1 MIKKLQTYN
10 KQILAAVSVLLLIV
24 FLAPTA
30 VTQCSRGG
38 GGSSDTAWARTADG
52 TTLTL
57 GDLQDMRAQLA
68 VLEVMGGP
76 VVGALGA
83 SKSPE
88 HWWLLVKE
96 ARDAGLVGGGEGDGR
111 SQLEQTAARAGATPD
126 DLLMQLASSSR
137 QQPQVVLETLA
148 NLRGVERLVG
158 LTVGSGRLS
167 EARMREAAR
176 EMLTNASCDVVVLDG
191 AVATKAL
198 PVDPPSEERLAKLF
212 ADGKDQA
219 EGAGPGGIGY
229 RIPDRVQMEWL
240 VVPARDIL
248 ASLAGDPALGPV
260 ELRKE
265 FRRDPKAFGV
275 TDAELAPG
283 APPPSY
289 EAYAPKVRDAVER
302 RLVKERADRI
312 AGFVR
317 DWNRTQMKDIPVEG
331 GMARLPDGWKDRQP
345 AMKALAA
352 ELAQRFSVAT
362 PQVADGG
369 GWVTPTA
376 IEGIPV
382 VGTAIA
388 SEYGRPMGIGAMARA
403 MRAFD
408 PESRLPIQ
416 PGVIGP
422 VALTPGD
429 DMVVWRITAAEKAH
443 APASLEEVRA
453 AVTRDAETQARYEK
467 LAAMTDELARQA
479 AAQGLAEF
487 ATPYRS
493 SVQPATA
500 VHLANVQT
508 LNQVGFRLPGSLP
521 KVGSDTDA
529 IRAVVRRALALPTGA
544 VVSTLPDSDRIVVVP
559 VESKRAVLVVRIND
573 VTPLYA
579 EDYGALAA
587 QGRLAPAVMQDEPKP
602 DLARAFGRE
611 SMEKRLGFAVA
622 DPDGTDRVTAPAA
635 PSF

>member
-10 KQILAAVSVLLLIV
+10 RQILAAVSVLLLIV

-30 VTQCSRGG
+30 VTQCSRG

-76 VVGALGA
+76 VVGRLGA

-96 ARDAGLVGGGEGDGR
+96 ARDSGLAGGAGDGR
-111 SQLEQTAARAGATPD
+111 TMLEEVAVQSGGKPD
-126 DLLMQLASSSR
+126 DLLMQLASSAR
-137 QQPQVVLETLA
+137 QQPQVVLDTLA

-158 LTVGSGRLS
+158 LSVGNRRLS
-167 EARMREAAR
+167 DARMREAAR
-176 EMLTNASCDVVVLDG
+176 EMLTNVSCDVVVLDG
-191 AVATKAL
+191 AVAADAL
-198 PVDPPSEERLAKLF
+198 PVDAPGEERLAGLF
-212 ADGKDQA
+212 EAGKDQP
-219 EGAGPGGIGY
+219 EGTGPGGIGY
-229 RIPDRVQMEWL
+229 RVPDRVQLEWL
-240 VVPARDIL
+240 VVPSRDIL
-248 ASLAGDPALGPV
+248 ASLASDPALGPV

-283 APPPSY
+283 ALPPSY
-289 EAYAPKVRDAVER
+289 EAYAPKVREAVER
-302 RLVKERADRI
+302 RLAKARAERI

-331 GMARLPDGWKDRQP
+331 GMAKLPDGWKDRQP
-345 AMKALAA
+345 SLKALAA
-352 ELAQRFSVAT
+352 ELAQRFSVGT
-362 PQVADGG
+362 PVVADGG
-369 GWVTPTA
+369 GWMTPAA
-376 IEGIPV
+376 IEGTPL
-382 VGTAIA
+382 VGTAIS
-388 SEYGRPMGIGAMARA
+388 SEYGRPMGVGAMARA

-422 VALTPGD
+422 VAMTPSD
-429 DMVVWRITAAEKAH
+429 DVVVWRIMAAEKAH
-443 APASLEEVRA
+443 PPASLDEVRA
-453 AVTRDAETQARYEK
+453 AVTRDAQIQARYEK
-467 LAAMTDELARQA
+467 LAGMTDELARQA
-479 AAQGLAEF
+479 AAQGLSQF
-487 ATPYRS
+487 ATSYRS
-493 SVQPATA
+493 AVATA
-500 VHLANVQT
+500 PMVHLANVQT
-508 LNQVGFRLPGSLP
+508 LNQAGFRLPGSLP
-521 KVGSDTDA
+521 KVGSDADA
-529 IRAVVRRALALPTGA
+529 IRAVVRRALALPAGA
-544 VVSTLPDSDRIVVVP
+544 VIGTLPDSDRIVVVP
-559 VESKRAVLVVRIND
+559 AESKRAVLVARIND

-587 QGRLAPAVMQDEPKP
+587 QDRLYPAIMQDEPEP
-602 DLARAFGRE
+602 DLTRAFGRE
-611 SMEKRLGFAVA
+611 AMEKRLGYSVA
-622 DPDGTDRVTAPAA
+622 NPDGTDRVTAPAA

>member
-1 MIKKLQTYN
+1 MLKKLQTYN

-30 VTQCSRGG
+30 VTQCSKG
-38 GGSSDTAWARTADG
+38 GGSSSTVWAKTADG

-76 VVGALGA
+76 VVGRLGA

-96 ARDAGLVGGGEGDGR
+96 ARDAGLVGGPGDGR
-111 SQLEQTAARAGATPD
+111 VMIEESATRSGAKPD
-126 DLLMQLASSSR
+126 DVLMQLASSSR

-158 LTVGSGRLS
+158 LSVGNRRLS
-167 EARMREAAR
+167 DARMRDAAR
-176 EMLTNASCDVVVLDG
+176 ELLTNASCEVVVLDG
-191 AVATKAL
+191 ATATKAL
-198 PVDPPSEERLAKLF
+198 PMDPPSEDRMAKLF
-212 ADGKDQA
+212 EQGKDQL

-229 RIPDRVQMEWL
+229 KIPDRVQLEWL
-240 VVPARDIL
+240 VVPSRDIL
-248 ASLAGDPALGPV
+248 ASLASDPALGPV

-283 APPPSY
+283 AVPPSY

-302 RLVKERADRI
+302 RLVKERAERI

-331 GMARLPDGWKDRQP
+331 GMAKLPADWKDRQP
-345 AMKALAA
+345 SMKALAA

-369 GWVTPTA
+369 GWMTPTA
-376 IEGIPV
+376 IEGTPV
-382 VGTAIA
+382 VGTATS

-416 PGVIGP
+416 PGVVGP
-422 VALTPGD
+422 VAVTPGD
-429 DMVVWRITAAEKAH
+429 DVVAWRITAAEKAH
-443 APASLEEVRA
+443 PPASIDEVRA

-467 LAAMTDELARQA
+467 LAGMADELARKA
-479 AAQGLAEF
+479 AAEGLAQF
-487 ATPYRS
+487 AAPYLS
-493 SVQPATA
+493 SVQPAPM
-500 VHLANVQT
+500 VHLANLQT

-521 KVGSDTDA
+521 KVGSDADA
-529 IRAVVRRALALPTGA
+529 IRAVVRRALALPAGA

-579 EDYGALAA
+579 EDYSTLST
-587 QGRLAPAVMQDEPKP
+587 QGKLFPAVMQDEPEP
-602 DLARAFGRE
+602 DFARAFGRE

-622 DPDGTDRVTAPAA
+622 NPEGPDRVTTPAA

>member
-1 MIKKLQTYN
+1 MLKKLQNYN
-10 KQILAAVSVLLLIV
+10 RQILAAVSVLLLIV

-30 VTQCSRGG
+30 VTQCSQG
-38 GGSSDTAWARTADG
+38 GGSSTTVWAKTSDG

-68 VLEVMGGP
+68 VLEVMGEP
-76 VVGALGA
+76 VVGRLGA

-96 ARDAGLVGGGEGDGR
+96 ARDAGLVGGAGDGR
-111 SQLEQTAARAGATPD
+111 VMIEESATRSGAKPD
-126 DLLMQLASSSR
+126 DVLMQLASSSR

-158 LTVGSGRLS
+158 LSVGNRRLS
-167 EARMREAAR
+167 DARMRDAAR
-176 EMLTNASCDVVVLDG
+176 ELLTNASCEVVVLDG
-191 AVATKAL
+191 ATATKAL
-198 PVDPPSEERLAKLF
+198 PIDPPSEERMAKLF
-212 ADGKDQA
+212 EQGKDQL

-229 RIPDRVQMEWL
+229 KIPDRVQLEWL
-240 VVPARDIL
+240 VVPSRDIL
-248 ASLAGDPALGPV
+248 ASLANDPALGPV

-283 APPPSY
+283 AVPPSY

-302 RLVKERADRI
+302 RLVKERAERI

-317 DWNRTQMKDIPVEG
+317 DWNRTQMKDVPVEG
-331 GMARLPDGWKDRQP
+331 GMAKLPADWKDRQP
-345 AMKALAA
+345 SMKALAG
-352 ELAQRFSVAT
+352 ELSQRFSLAT

-369 GWVTPTA
+369 GWMTPTT
-376 IEGIPV
+376 IEGTPV
-382 VGTAIA
+382 VGTATS

-416 PGVIGP
+416 AGVMGP
-422 VALTPGD
+422 VAVTPGD
-429 DMVVWRITAAEKAH
+429 DVVVWRITAAEKAH
-443 APASLEEVRA
+443 APASIDEVRA

-467 LAAMTDELARQA
+467 LAGMADELARKA
-479 AAQGLAEF
+479 AADGLAQF
-487 ATPYRS
+487 ANPYLS
-493 SVQPATA
+493 SVQPAPM
-500 VHLANVQT
+500 VHLANLQT

-521 KVGSDTDA
+521 KVGSDADA
-529 IRAVVRRALALPTGA
+529 IRAVVRRALALPAGA

-559 VESKRAVLVVRIND
+559 VESKRAVLVVRINE

-579 EDYGALAA
+579 EDYSSLST
-587 QGRLAPAVMQDEPKP
+587 QGKLFPAVTQDEPEP
-602 DLARAFGRE
+602 DFARAFGRE

-622 DPDGTDRVTAPAA
+622 NPEGPDRVTAPAA

>member
-1 MIKKLQTYN
+1 MIKKLQNYN
-10 KQILAAVSVLLLIV
+10 RQILAAVSVLLLIV

-30 VTQCSRGG
+30 VTQCSQG
-38 GGSSDTAWARTADG
+38 GGSSDTAWARTSDG

-68 VLEVMGGP
+68 VLELMGGP
-76 VVGALGA
+76 VVGRLGA

-96 ARDAGLVGGGEGDGR
+96 ARDAGLVGGEGDGR
-111 SQLEQTAARAGATPD
+111 NQLEQTAARAGARPD

-137 QQPQVVLETLA
+137 QQPQVVLDTLA

-167 EARMREAAR
+167 DARMREAAR

-198 PVDPPSEERLAKLF
+198 PIDPPGEDRLAKLF
-212 ADGKDQA
+212 EAGKDQP

-229 RIPDRVQMEWL
+229 QIPDRVQLEWL

-302 RLVKERADRI
+302 RLMKERAERI

-317 DWNRTQMKDIPVEG
+317 DWNRAQMKDIPVEG
-331 GMARLPDGWKDRQP
+331 GMAKLPEDWKNRQP
-345 AMKALAA
+345 TLKALAA
-352 ELAQRFSVAT
+352 ELAQRFSVAM

-369 GWVTPTA
+369 GWMTPPS
-376 IEGIPV
+376 IEGTPV
-382 VGTAIA
+382 VGTATTA
-388 SEYGRPMGIGAMARA
+388 EYGRPMGIGAMARA

-422 VALTPGD
+422 VAVTPGD
-429 DMVVWRITAAEKAH
+429 DVVVWRITAAEKAH
-443 APASLEEVRA
+443 PPASLDEVRA

-467 LAAMTDELARQA
+467 LAGMADELARQA
-479 AAQGLAEF
+479 ATQGLTEF

-493 SVQPATA
+493 SVQPAPA

-508 LNQVGFRLPGSLP
+508 LNQVGFRLAGSLP

-529 IRAVVRRALALPTGA
+529 IRAVIRRALALPPGA
-544 VVSTLPDSDRIVVVP
+544 IVNTLPDSDRIVVVP

-573 VTPLYA
+573 VIPLYA
-579 EDYGALAA
+579 EEYGALAA
-587 QGRLAPAVMQDEPKP
+587 QGRLYSAIMQDEPEP

-622 DPDGTDRVTAPAA
+622 NPEGPDRVTSPAA

>member
-1 MIKKLQTYN
+1 MIKKLQNYN
-10 KQILAAVSVLLLIV
+10 RQILAAVSVLLLIV

-30 VTQCSRGG
+30 VTQCSQG
-38 GGSSDTAWARTADG
+38 GGSSDTAWARTSDG
-52 TTLTL
+52 TTL

-76 VVGALGA
+76 VVGRLGA

-96 ARDAGLVGGGEGDGR
+96 ARDAGLVGGEGDGR
-111 SQLEQTAARAGATPD
+111 TMLEESAARSGARPD
-126 DLLMQLASSSR
+126 DVLMQLASSAR
-137 QQPQVVLETLA
+137 QQPQVVLDTLA

-158 LTVGSGRLS
+158 LSVGNRRLS
-167 EARMREAAR
+167 DARMRDAAR

-198 PVDPPSEERLAKLF
+198 PIDPPGEDRLAKLF
-212 ADGKDQA
+212 EAGKDQP

-229 RIPDRVQMEWL
+229 RIPDRVQLEWL

-248 ASLAGDPALGPV
+248 AGLASDPALGPV

-283 APPPSY
+283 ALPPSY

-302 RLVKERADRI
+302 RLMKERAERI

-317 DWNRTQMKDIPVEG
+317 DWNRAQMKDIPVEG
-331 GMARLPDGWKDRQP
+331 GMANLPDDWKDRQP
-345 AMKALAA
+345 ALKALAA
-352 ELAQRFSVAT
+352 ELAQRFSVAM
-362 PQVADGG
+362 PQAADGG
-369 GWVTPTA
+369 GWMTPTS
-376 IEGIPV
+376 IEGTPV
-382 VGTAIA
+382 VGAATTT
-388 SEYGRPMGIGAMARA
+388 EYGRPMGIGAMVRA

-422 VALTPGD
+422 VAVTPGD
-429 DMVVWRITAAEKAH
+429 DVVVWRITAAEKAH
-443 APASLEEVRA
+443 PPASLDEVRA
-453 AVTRDAETQARYEK
+453 AVTRDAEVEARYEK
-467 LAAMTDELARQA
+467 LAGMADELGGKA
-479 AAQGLAEF
+479 AAEGLAQF
-487 ATPYRS
+487 ATPYLS
-493 SVQPATA
+493 SVQPAPM

-521 KVGSDTDA
+521 KVGADADA
-529 IRAVVRRALALPTGA
+529 IRAVIRRALALPPGA
-544 VVSTLPDSDRIVVVP
+544 IVNTLPDSDRIVVVP

-587 QGRLAPAVMQDEPKP
+587 QGRLYPAIMQDEPEP

-622 DPDGTDRVTAPAA
+622 NPEGPDRVTSPAA

>member
-1 MIKKLQTYN
+1 MLKKLQTYN

-30 VTQCSRGG
+30 VTQCSKG
-38 GGSSDTAWARTADG
+38 GGSSDTVWAKTSDG

-68 VLEVMGGP
+68 VLEVMGEP
-76 VVGALGA
+76 VVGRLGA

-96 ARDAGLVGGGEGDGR
+96 ARDAGLVGGPGDGR
-111 SQLEQTAARAGATPD
+111 MMIEESATRSGAKPD
-126 DLLMQLASSSR
+126 DVLMQLASSSR

-158 LTVGSGRLS
+158 LSVGNRRLS
-167 EARMREAAR
+167 DARMRDAAR
-176 EMLTNASCDVVVLDG
+176 ELLTNATCEVVVLDG
-191 AVATKAL
+191 ATATKAL
-198 PVDPPSEERLAKLF
+198 PIDPPSEDRMAKLF
-212 ADGKDQA
+212 EQGKDQL

-229 RIPDRVQMEWL
+229 KIPDRVQLEWL
-240 VVPARDIL
+240 VVPSRDIL
-248 ASLAGDPALGPV
+248 ASLANDPALGPV

-283 APPPSY
+283 AVPPSY

-302 RLVKERADRI
+302 RLVKERAERI
-312 AGFVR
+312 AAFVR

-331 GMARLPDGWKDRQP
+331 GMAKLPADWKDRQP
-345 AMKALAA
+345 PMKTLAG

-362 PQVADGG
+362 PEVADGG
-369 GWVTPTA
+369 GWMTPTA
-376 IEGIPV
+376 IEGTPV
-382 VGTAIA
+382 VGTATS

-416 PGVIGP
+416 AGVIGP
-422 VALTPGD
+422 VAVTPGD
-429 DMVVWRITAAEKAH
+429 DVVAWRITGAEKAH
-443 APASLEEVRA
+443 APASIDEVRA

-467 LAAMTDELARQA
+467 LAGMADELARKA
-479 AAQGLAEF
+479 ATEGLAQF
-487 ATPYRS
+487 ATPYLS
-493 SVQPATA
+493 SVQPAPM
-500 VHLANVQT
+500 VHLANLQT

-521 KVGSDTDA
+521 KVGSDPDA
-529 IRAVVRRALALPTGA
+529 IRAVVRRALALPAGA

-579 EDYGALAA
+579 EDYSSLST
-587 QGRLAPAVMQDEPKP
+587 QGKLFPAVMQDEPEP
-602 DLARAFGRE
+602 DFARAFGRE

-622 DPDGTDRVTAPAA
+622 NPEGPDRVTTPAA

>member
-1 MIKKLQTYN
+1 MIKKLQNYN
-10 KQILAAVSVLLLIV
+10 RQILAAVSVLLLIV

-30 VTQCSRGG
+30 VTQCSQG
-38 GGSSDTAWARTADG
+38 GGSSDTAWARTSDG

-76 VVGALGA
+76 VVGRLGA

-96 ARDAGLVGGGEGDGR
+96 ARDAGLVGGEGDGR
-111 SQLEQTAARAGATPD
+111 TMLEESAARSGARPD
-126 DLLMQLASSSR
+126 DVLMQLASSAR
-137 QQPQVVLETLA
+137 QQPQVVLDTLA

-158 LTVGSGRLS
+158 LSVGNRRISD
-167 EARMREAAR
+167 ARMRDAAR

-198 PVDPPSEERLAKLF
+198 PIDPPGEDRLAKLF
-212 ADGKDQA
+212 EAGKDQP

-229 RIPDRVQMEWL
+229 RIPDRVQLEWL

-248 ASLAGDPALGPV
+248 AGLASDPALGPV

-283 APPPSY
+283 ALPPSY

-302 RLVKERADRI
+302 RLMKERAERI

-317 DWNRTQMKDIPVEG
+317 DWNRAQMKDIPVEG
-331 GMARLPDGWKDRQP
+331 GMAKLPDDWKDRQP
-345 AMKALAA
+345 ALKALAA
-352 ELAQRFSVAT
+352 ELAQRFSVAM
-362 PQVADGG
+362 PQAADGG
-369 GWVTPTA
+369 GWMTPTS
-376 IEGIPV
+376 IEGTPV
-382 VGTAIA
+382 VGAATTT
-388 SEYGRPMGIGAMARA
+388 EYGRPMGIGAMVRA

-422 VALTPGD
+422 VAVTPGD
-429 DMVVWRITAAEKAH
+429 DVVVWRITAAEKAH
-443 APASLEEVRA
+443 PPASLDEVRA
-453 AVTRDAETQARYEK
+453 AVTRDAEVEARYEK
-467 LAAMTDELARQA
+467 LAGMADELGGKA
-479 AAQGLAEF
+479 AAEGLAQF
-487 ATPYRS
+487 ATPYLS
-493 SVQPATA
+493 SVQPAPM

-521 KVGSDTDA
+521 KVGADADA
-529 IRAVVRRALALPTGA
+529 IRAVIRRALALPPGA
-544 VVSTLPDSDRIVVVP
+544 IVNTLPDSDRIVVVP

-587 QGRLAPAVMQDEPKP
+587 QGRLYPAIMQDEPEP

-622 DPDGTDRVTAPAA
+622 NPEGPDRVTSPAA

>member
-1 MIKKLQTYN
+1 MIKKLQNYN
-10 KQILAAVSVLLLIV
+10 RQILAAVSVLLLIV

-30 VTQCSRGG
+30 VTQCSQG
-38 GGSSDTAWARTADG
+38 GGSSDTAWARTSDG

-76 VVGALGA
+76 VVGRLGA

-96 ARDAGLVGGGEGDGR
+96 ARDAGLVGGEGDGR
-111 SQLEQTAARAGATPD
+111 TMLEESAARSGARPD
-126 DLLMQLASSSR
+126 DVLMQLASSAR
-137 QQPQVVLETLA
+137 QQPQVVLDTLA

-158 LTVGSGRLS
+158 LSVGNRRLS
-167 EARMREAAR
+167 DARMRDAAR

-198 PVDPPSEERLAKLF
+198 PIDPPGEDRLAKLF
-212 ADGKDQA
+212 EAGKDQP

-229 RIPDRVQMEWL
+229 RIPDRVQLEWL

-248 ASLAGDPALGPV
+248 AGLASDPALGPV

-283 APPPSY
+283 ALPPSY

-302 RLVKERADRI
+302 RLMKERAERI

-317 DWNRTQMKDIPVEG
+317 DWNRAQMKDIPVEG
-331 GMARLPDGWKDRQP
+331 GMAKLPDDWKDRQP
-345 AMKALAA
+345 ALKALAA
-352 ELAQRFSVAT
+352 ELAQRFSVAM
-362 PQVADGG
+362 PQAADGG
-369 GWVTPTA
+369 GWMTPTS
-376 IEGIPV
+376 IEGTPV
-382 VGTAIA
+382 VGAATTT
-388 SEYGRPMGIGAMARA
+388 EYGRPMGIGAMVRA

-422 VALTPGD
+422 VAVTPGD
-429 DMVVWRITAAEKAH
+429 DVVVWRITAAEKAH
-443 APASLEEVRA
+443 PPASLDEVRA
-453 AVTRDAETQARYEK
+453 AVTRDAEVEARYEK
-467 LAAMTDELARQA
+467 LAGMADELGGKA
-479 AAQGLAEF
+479 AAEGLAQF
-487 ATPYRS
+487 ATPYLS
-493 SVQPATA
+493 SVQPAPM

-521 KVGSDTDA
+521 KVGADADA
-529 IRAVVRRALALPTGA
+529 IRAVIRRALALPPGA
-544 VVSTLPDSDRIVVVP
+544 IVNTLPDSDRIVVVP

-587 QGRLAPAVMQDEPKP
+587 QGRLYPAIMQDEPEP

-611 SMEKRLGFAVA
+611 SMEKRLGVA
-622 DPDGTDRVTAPAA
+622 GANPEGPDRVTSPAA

>member
-1 MIKKLQTYN
+1 
-10 KQILAAVSVLLLIV
+10 
-24 FLAPTA
+24 
-30 VTQCSRGG
+30 
-38 GGSSDTAWARTADG
+38 
-52 TTLTL
+52 
-57 GDLQDMRAQLA
+57 
-68 VLEVMGGP
+68 
-76 VVGALGA
+76 
-83 SKSPE
+83 
-88 HWWLLVKE
+88 
-96 ARDAGLVGGGEGDGR
+96 
-111 SQLEQTAARAGATPD
+111 
-126 DLLMQLASSSR
+126 
-137 QQPQVVLETLA
+137 
-148 NLRGVERLVG
+148 
-158 LTVGSGRLS
+158 
-167 EARMREAAR
+167 MREAAR

-198 PVDPPSEERLAKLF
+198 AIDAPGEDRLAKLF
-212 ADGKDQA
+212 EAGKDQL

-229 RIPDRVQMEWL
+229 RIPDRVQLEWL
-240 VVPARDIL
+240 VVPSRDIL
-248 ASLAGDPALGPV
+248 ASLASDPALGPV

-331 GMARLPDGWKDRQP
+331 GMARLPDGWNDRQP

-352 ELAQRFSVAT
+352 ELAQRFSVAM

-369 GWVTPTA
+369 GWMTPTA
-376 IEGIPV
+376 IEGTPV

-429 DMVVWRITAAEKAH
+429 DVVVWRITAAEKAH
-443 APASLEEVRA
+443 PPASLDEVRA
-453 AVTRDAETQARYEK
+453 AVTRDAEIQARYEK
-467 LAAMTDELARQA
+467 LAGMVDELARQA
-479 AAQGLAEF
+479 ATQGLAQF
-487 ATPYRS
+487 ATPYLS
-493 SVQPATA
+493 TVQPAPM

-521 KVGSDTDA
+521 KVGSDADA
-529 IRAVVRRALALPTGA
+529 IRAVVRRALALPAGA
-544 VVSTLPDSDRIVVVP
+544 IVNTLPDADRIVVVP

-579 EDYGALAA
+579 EDYGALAN
-587 QGRLAPAVMQDEPKP
+587 QGRLYPAIMQDEPEP

>member
-1 MIKKLQTYN
+1 MIKKLQNYN
-10 KQILAAVSVLLLIV
+10 RQILAAVSVLLLIV

-30 VTQCSRGG
+30 VTQCSQG
-38 GGSSDTAWARTADG
+38 GGSSDTAWARTSDG

-76 VVGALGA
+76 VVGRLGA

-96 ARDAGLVGGGEGDGR
+96 ARDAGLVGGEGDGR
-111 SQLEQTAARAGATPD
+111 TMLEESAARSGARPD
-126 DLLMQLASSSR
+126 DVLMQLASSAR
-137 QQPQVVLETLA
+137 QQPQVVLDTLA

-158 LTVGSGRLS
+158 LSVGNRRLS
-167 EARMREAAR
+167 DARMRDAAR

-198 PVDPPSEERLAKLF
+198 PIDPPGEDRLAKLF
-212 ADGKDQA
+212 EAGKDQP

-229 RIPDRVQMEWL
+229 RIPDRVQLEWL

-248 ASLAGDPALGPV
+248 AGLASDPALGPV

-283 APPPSY
+283 ALPPSY

-302 RLVKERADRI
+302 RLMKERAERI

-317 DWNRTQMKDIPVEG
+317 DWNRAQMKDIPVEG
-331 GMARLPDGWKDRQP
+331 GMAKLPDDWKDRQP
-345 AMKALAA
+345 ALKALAA
-352 ELAQRFSVAT
+352 ELAQRFSVAM
-362 PQVADGG
+362 PQAADGG
-369 GWVTPTA
+369 GWMTPTS
-376 IEGIPV
+376 IEGTPV
-382 VGTAIA
+382 VGAATTT
-388 SEYGRPMGIGAMARA
+388 EYGRPMGIGAMVRA

-422 VALTPGD
+422 VAVTPGD
-429 DMVVWRITAAEKAH
+429 DVVVWRITAAEKAH
-443 APASLEEVRA
+443 PPASLDEVRA
-453 AVTRDAETQARYEK
+453 AVTRDAEVEARYEK
-467 LAAMTDELARQA
+467 LAGMADELGGKA
-479 AAQGLAEF
+479 AAEGLAQF
-487 ATPYRS
+487 ATPYLS
-493 SVQPATA
+493 SVQPAPM

-521 KVGSDTDA
+521 KVGADADA
-529 IRAVVRRALALPTGA
+529 IRAVIRRALALPPGA
-544 VVSTLPDSDRIVVVP
+544 IVNTLPDSDRIVVVP

-587 QGRLAPAVMQDEPKP
+587 QGRLYPAIMQDEPEP

-622 DPDGTDRVTAPAA
+622 NPEGPDRVTSPAA

>member
-1 MIKKLQTYN
+1 MLKKLQTYN
-10 KQILAAVSVLLLIV
+10 RQILAAVSVLLLIV

-38 GGSSDTAWARTADG
+38 GSSDTAWARTTDG

-68 VLEVMGGP
+68 VLEVMGSP
-76 VVGALGA
+76 VVGRLGA

-96 ARDAGLVGGGEGDGR
+96 ARDAGFVAGATDGR
-111 SQLEQTAARAGATPD
+111 TMLEETAVRAGARPD
-126 DLLMQLASSSR
+126 DLLIQLASSSR
-137 QQPQVVLETLA
+137 QQPQVVLDALA

-158 LTVGSGRLS
+158 LAVGGRRLS
-167 EARMREAAR
+167 DARLRDAAR
-176 EMLTNASCDVVVLDG
+176 EMLTSASCDVVVLDG
-191 AVATKAL
+191 ATATKA
-198 PVDPPSEERLAKLF
+198 VTIDPPGEDRLVKLF
-212 ADGKDQA
+212 DAGKDQL

-229 RIPDRVQMEWL
+229 RIPDRVRLEWL
-240 VVPARDIL
+240 VVPSRAILSSL
-248 ASLAGDPALGPV
+248 ASDPALGPV

-302 RLVKERADRI
+302 RLSRERAERI

-317 DWNRTQMKDIPVEG
+317 DWNRAQMKDIPVEG
-331 GMARLPDGWKDRQP
+331 GMARLPDGWKDRMP
-345 AMKALAA
+345 ALKALAT
-352 ELAQRFSVAT
+352 EIGQRFAVGT
-362 PQVADGG
+362 PDVADGG
-369 GWVTPTA
+369 GWMTPAA
-376 IEGIPV
+376 IETAPV
-382 VGTAIA
+382 VGTATS
-388 SEYGRPMGIGAMARA
+388 SEYGRPMGIGEMVRA

-422 VALTPGD
+422 VATTPGD
-429 DMVVWRITAAEKAH
+429 DVVVWRITAAEKAH
-443 APASLEEVRA
+443 PPASIEEVRA
-453 AVTRDAETQARYEK
+453 AVVRDAEAQARYEK
-467 LAAMTDELARQA
+467 LAGMADELARQA
-479 AAQGLAEF
+479 ATRGLAEF
-487 ATPYRS
+487 ADSHRS
-493 SVQPATA
+493 SVQQAPM
-500 VHLANVQT
+500 VHLASVQT
-508 LNQVGFRLPGSLP
+508 LNQVGFRMPGSLP
-521 KVGSDTDA
+521 TVGSDADA
-529 IRAVVRRALALPTGA
+529 IRAVVRRALALPAGA
-544 VVSTLPDSDRIVVVP
+544 IVGTLPDSDRIVVVP
-559 VESKRAVLVVRIND
+559 SESKRAVLVVRINE

-587 QGRLAPAVMQDEPKP
+587 RGSLAPAVMQDEPEP
-602 DLARAFGRE
+602 DLQRAFGRE
-611 SMEKRLGFAVA
+611 SIEKRLGYALA
-622 DPDGTDRVTAPAA
+622 NPSAPDRPAAPAA

>member
-1 MIKKLQTYN
+1 MIKKLQNYN

-30 VTQCSRGG
+30 VTQCSQG
-38 GGSSDTAWARTADG
+38 GGSSDSVWARTTDG

-76 VVGALGA
+76 VVGRLGA

-96 ARDAGLVGGGEGDGR
+96 AKDAGFVGGPGDGR
-111 SQLEQTAARAGATPD
+111 TMLEESAARSGAKPD
-126 DLLMQLASSSR
+126 DVLMQLASSSR
-137 QQPQVVLETLA
+137 QQPQVVLDTLA

-158 LTVGSGRLS
+158 LSIGNRRLS
-167 EARMREAAR
+167 DARMRDAAR

-198 PVDPPSEERLAKLF
+198 PVDPPSEDRLARLF
-212 ADGKDQA
+212 GAGKDHL

-229 RIPDRVQMEWL
+229 RIPDRVQLEWL
-240 VVPARDIL
+240 VVPAREIL
-248 ASLAGDPALGPV
+248 ASLANDPALGPI

-275 TDAELAPG
+275 TEAELAPG

-317 DWNRTQMKDIPVEG
+317 DWSRAQMKDIPVEG
-331 GMARLPDGWKDRQP
+331 GMARLPEDWKDRQP
-345 AMKALAA
+345 ALKALAA
-352 ELAQRFSVAT
+352 EIAQRFSVAV
-362 PQVADGG
+362 PQAADGG
-369 GWVTPTA
+369 GWMTPAT
-376 IEGIPV
+376 IEGTPV
-382 VGTAIA
+382 VGTATT
-388 SEYGRPMGIGAMARA
+388 SEYGRPMGIGAMART

-422 VALTPGD
+422 VATTPGD
-429 DMVVWRITAAEKAH
+429 DVVVWRITAAEKAH
-443 APASLEEVRA
+443 PPASLDEVRA
-453 AVTRDAETQARYEK
+453 VVARDAEIEARYEK
-467 LAAMTDELARQA
+467 LAGMTEELARQA
-479 AAQGLAEF
+479 AAEGLAQF
-487 ATPYRS
+487 ATPYAS
-493 SVQPATA
+493 TVQPAPM
-500 VHLANVQT
+500 VHLANLQT
-508 LNQVGFRLPGSLP
+508 LSQVGFRLPGSLP
-521 KVGSDTDA
+521 KVGADADA
-529 IRAVVRRALALPTGA
+529 IRAVVRRAMDLPPGA
-544 VVSTLPDSDRIVVVP
+544 IVSTLPDSDRIVVVP

-579 EDYGALAA
+579 EDYGALST
-587 QGRLAPAVMQDEPKP
+587 QGRLFPAIMQDEPEP

-611 SMEKRLGFAVA
+611 SMEKRLGFVVV
-622 DPDGTDRVTAPAA
+622 DPDGPDRVTAPPA
-635 PSF
+635 PSL

>member
-1 MIKKLQTYN
+1 MIKKLQNYN
-10 KQILAAVSVLLLIV
+10 RQILAAVSVLLLIV

-30 VTQCSRGG
+30 VTQCSQG
-38 GGSSDTAWARTADG
+38 GGSSDTAWARTSDG

-76 VVGALGA
+76 VVGRLGA

-96 ARDAGLVGGGEGDGR
+96 ARDAGLVGGEGDGR
-111 SQLEQTAARAGATPD
+111 TMLEESAARSGARPD
-126 DLLMQLASSSR
+126 DVLMQLASSAR
-137 QQPQVVLETLA
+137 QQPQVVLDTLA

-158 LTVGSGRLS
+158 LSVGNRRLS
-167 EARMREAAR
+167 DARMRDAAR

-198 PVDPPSEERLAKLF
+198 PIDPPGEDRLAKLF
-212 ADGKDQA
+212 EAGKDQP

-229 RIPDRVQMEWL
+229 RIPDRVQLEWL

-248 ASLAGDPALGPV
+248 AGLASDPALGPV

-283 APPPSY
+283 ALPPSY

-302 RLVKERADRI
+302 RLMKERAERI

-317 DWNRTQMKDIPVEG
+317 DWNRAQMKDIPVEG
-331 GMARLPDGWKDRQP
+331 GMAKLPDDWKDRQP
-345 AMKALAA
+345 ALKALAA
-352 ELAQRFSVAT
+352 ELAQRFSVAM
-362 PQVADGG
+362 PQAADGG
-369 GWVTPTA
+369 GWMTPTS
-376 IEGIPV
+376 IEGTPV
-382 VGTAIA
+382 VGAATTT
-388 SEYGRPMGIGAMARA
+388 EYGRPMGIGAMVRA

-422 VALTPGD
+422 VAVTPGD
-429 DMVVWRITAAEKAH
+429 DVVVWRITAAEKAH
-443 APASLEEVRA
+443 PPASLDVVRA
-453 AVTRDAETQARYEK
+453 AVTRDAEVEARYEK
-467 LAAMTDELARQA
+467 LAGMADELGGKA
-479 AAQGLAEF
+479 AAEGLAQF
-487 ATPYRS
+487 ATPYLS
-493 SVQPATA
+493 SVQPAPM

-521 KVGSDTDA
+521 KVGADADA
-529 IRAVVRRALALPTGA
+529 IRAVIRRALALPPGA
-544 VVSTLPDSDRIVVVP
+544 IVNTLPDSDRIVVVP

-587 QGRLAPAVMQDEPKP
+587 QGRLYPAIMQDEPEP

-622 DPDGTDRVTAPAA
+622 NPEGPDRVTSPAA

>member
-10 KQILAAVSVLLLIV
+10 RQILAAVSVLLLIV

-76 VVGALGA
+76 VVGRLGA

-96 ARDAGLVGGGEGDGR
+96 ARDSGLVGGAGDGR
-111 SQLEQTAARAGATPD
+111 TMLDETAARSGTKPD
-126 DLLMQLASSSR
+126 DLLMQLASSAR
-137 QQPQVVLETLA
+137 QQPQVVLDTLA

-158 LTVGSGRLS
+158 LSVGNRRLS
-167 EARMREAAR
+167 DARMREAAR

-198 PVDPPSEERLAKLF
+198 PIDPPGDERLARLF
-212 ADGKDQA
+212 EAGKDHL

-229 RIPDRVQMEWL
+229 RIPDRVQLEWL
-240 VVPARDIL
+240 VVPSRDIL
-248 ASLAGDPALGPV
+248 ASLASDPALGPV

-302 RLVKERADRI
+302 RLVKERAERI

-331 GMARLPDGWKDRQP
+331 GMAKLPEGWKDRQP
-345 AMKALAA
+345 ALKALAA
-352 ELAQRFSVAT
+352 ELAQRFSVGT

-369 GWVTPTA
+369 GWMTPTA
-376 IEGIPV
+376 IEGTPV

-429 DMVVWRITAAEKAH
+429 DVVAWRITAVEKAH
-443 APASLEEVRA
+443 APASLDEVRA
-453 AVTRDAETQARYEK
+453 AVTRDAEIQARYEK
-467 LAAMTDELARQA
+467 LAGMTDELARQA
-479 AAQGLAEF
+479 ATQGLAQF
-487 ATPYRS
+487 ATPYLS
-493 SVQPATA
+493 SVQPAPM

-521 KVGSDTDA
+521 KVGSDADA
-529 IRAVVRRALALPTGA
+529 IRAVVRRALALPAGA
-544 VVSTLPDSDRIVVVP
+544 VISTLPDSDRIVVVA
-559 VESKRAVLVVRIND
+559 VEPKRAVLVVRIND

-579 EDYGALAA
+579 EDYGALAT
-587 QGRLAPAVMQDEPKP
+587 QGRLYPAIMQDEPEP

-611 SMEKRLGFAVA
+611 SMEKRLGYAVA
-622 DPDGTDRVTAPAA
+622 NPDGTDRVTTPAA

>member
-1 MIKKLQTYN
+1 MLKKLQTYN
-10 KQILAAVSVLLLIV
+10 RQILAAVSVLLLIV

-30 VTQCSRGG
+30 VTQCSRAG
-38 GGSSDTAWARTADG
+38 GGSSGTVWARTADG

-76 VVGALGA
+76 VVGAVGA

-96 ARDAGLVGGGEGDGR
+96 ARDAGLAGGAGEGR
-111 SQLEQTAARAGATPD
+111 HVLEQTAARTGAKPD
-126 DLLMQLASSSR
+126 DLLMQLASSAR

-148 NLRGVERLVG
+148 NLQGVERLLG
-158 LTVGSGRLS
+158 LTVGSRRLS
-167 EARMREAAR
+167 DARTRDAAR
-176 EMLTNASCDVVVLDG
+176 EMLTNASCEVVVLDG

-198 PVDPPSEERLAKLF
+198 PIDPPGEDRLATLF
-212 ADGKDQA
+212 EAGKDQL
-219 EGAGPGGIGY
+219 EGAGPAGIGY
-229 RIPDRVQMEWL
+229 RIPDHVRVEWL
-240 VVPARDIL
+240 VVPSRDIL
-248 ASLAGDPALGPV
+248 ASVASDPALGPV

-302 RLVKERADRI
+302 RLVKDRADRI

-331 GMARLPDGWKDRQP
+331 GMAKLPEDWKDRQP
-345 AMKALAA
+345 ALKALAA
-352 ELAQRFSVAT
+352 ELGQRFSVGM

-369 GWVTPTA
+369 GWLTPTA
-376 IEGIPV
+376 IEGTPL
-382 VGTAIA
+382 VGTAIS
-388 SEYGRPMGIGAMARA
+388 SEYGRPMGIGAMVRA

-416 PGVIGP
+416 VGVVGP
-422 VALTPGD
+422 VAVTPGD
-429 DMVVWRITAAEKAH
+429 DVVVWRLTAAEKAH
-443 APASLEEVRA
+443 PPASLDEVRA
-453 AVTRDAETQARYEK
+453 AVTRDAEVQARYER
-467 LAAMTDELARQA
+467 LAGMTDELARQA
-479 AAQGLAEF
+479 ATQGLAQF
-487 ATPYRS
+487 AAPYLS
-493 SVQPATA
+493 SVQPAPM
-500 VHLANVQT
+500 VHVANLQT

-521 KVGSDTDA
+521 KVGSDADA
-529 IRAVVRRALALPTGA
+529 IRAVVRRALALPAGA
-544 VVSTLPDSDRIVVVP
+544 IVSTLPDSDRIVVIP

-579 EDYGALAA
+579 EDYGALAG
-587 QGRLAPAVMQDEPKP
+587 QDRLASAIMQDEPEP
-602 DLARAFGRE
+602 DLDRAAT
-611 SMEKRLGFAVA
+611 AVA
-622 DPDGTDRVTAPAA
+622 V
-635 PSF
+635 

>member
-1 MIKKLQTYN
+1 MIKKLQNYN
-10 KQILAAVSVLLLIV
+10 RQILAAVSVLLLIV

-30 VTQCSRGG
+30 VTQCSQG
-38 GGSSDTAWARTADG
+38 GGSSDTAWARTSDG

-76 VVGALGA
+76 VVGRLGA

-96 ARDAGLVGGGEGDGR
+96 ARDAGLVGGEGDGR
-111 SQLEQTAARAGATPD
+111 TMLEESAARSGARPD
-126 DLLMQLASSSR
+126 DVLMQLASSAR
-137 QQPQVVLETLA
+137 QQPQVVLDTLA

-158 LTVGSGRLS
+158 LSVGNRRLS
-167 EARMREAAR
+167 DARMRDAAR

-198 PVDPPSEERLAKLF
+198 PIDPPGEDRLAKLF
-212 ADGKDQA
+212 EAGKDQP

-229 RIPDRVQMEWL
+229 RIPDRVQLEWL

-248 ASLAGDPALGPV
+248 AGLASDPALGPV

-283 APPPSY
+283 ALPPSY

-302 RLVKERADRI
+302 RLMKERAERI

-317 DWNRTQMKDIPVEG
+317 DWNRAQMKDIPVEG
-331 GMARLPDGWKDRQP
+331 GMAKLPDDWKDRQP
-345 AMKALAA
+345 ALKALAA
-352 ELAQRFSVAT
+352 ELAQRFSVAM
-362 PQVADGG
+362 PQAADGG
-369 GWVTPTA
+369 GWMTPTS
-376 IEGIPV
+376 IEGTPV
-382 VGTAIA
+382 VGAATTT
-388 SEYGRPMGIGAMARA
+388 EYGRPMGIGAMVRA

-422 VALTPGD
+422 VAVTPGD
-429 DMVVWRITAAEKAH
+429 DVVVWRITAAEKAH
-443 APASLEEVRA
+443 PPASLDEGRA
-453 AVTRDAETQARYEK
+453 AVTRDAEVEARYEK
-467 LAAMTDELARQA
+467 LAGMADELGGKA
-479 AAQGLAEF
+479 AAEGLAQF
-487 ATPYRS
+487 ATPYLS
-493 SVQPATA
+493 SVQPAPM

-521 KVGSDTDA
+521 KVGADADA
-529 IRAVVRRALALPTGA
+529 IRAVIRRALALPPGA
-544 VVSTLPDSDRIVVVP
+544 IVNTLPDSDRIVVVP

-587 QGRLAPAVMQDEPKP
+587 QGRLYPAIMQDEPEP

-622 DPDGTDRVTAPAA
+622 NPEGPDRVTSPAA